1 MKTTRKKMMKSGIVV
16 SLSLLDLDDRVMASR
31 SRAIDVPVSPTIFTV
46 EDTNLIAASLQHES
60 KEENEVL
67 DAAAYWSYIAMIV
80 GLIIYFN

>member
-46 EDTNLIAASLQHES
+46 EDTNLIAASAQHEA
-60 KEENEVL
+60 KEENEMI
-67 DAAAYWSYIAMIV
+67 DAAGYWAYIAMLV
-80 GLIIYFN
+80 GLMIYFN